1 MSIDLSEL
9 KRSDFPTCVRKGL
22 ARLEEVLHL
31 PPGAKYHEL
40 QQHIMDQFVFC
51 CRDSS
56 SKIRA
61 IGPVEELVVVR
72 ELSQYLGKM
81 VDTASR
87 NSLFITL
94 FHPSAHDPRIPHK
107 LRILSALVSLAIAT
121 HNVSVLEATAVWMQQ
136 MCCLSGWS
144 GEVCRGLVQDYFQLT
159 PSAPPHFAAALRAL
173 PTMAPLFTA
182 NLITTLSQLYA
193 KIGSGEM
200 CERPPDALVSTIV
213 WWLKGS
219 PGLPPHLALV
229 PLTHPLPGVSL
240 PMTAVPPLAPLM
252 KWCVE
257 APFFEQTSDSS
268 ETLPRKT
275 KMLKTE
281 TELDKAAVC
290 TTPSS
295 SSSPPP
301 PSASASS
308 PPASKAPPSSETT
321 ADLYSQL
328 HLSILQTLQNVPSV
342 RARMTQK
349 QVLCPK
355 HVTSVVDAVSERIRN
370 ANNSSCSSGTTSS
383 SNNDNTN
390 GQVVDEEATDTA
402 LNRLAQIILVALQ
415 TESLSGSLSDMWDS
429 LHRLPKKNRLISTL
443 LSSREAR

>member
-1 MSIDLSEL
+1 MPSV
-9 KRSDFPTCVRKGL
+9 P
-22 ARLEEVLHL
+22 HH
-31 PPGAKYHEL
+31 HEL

-51 CRDSS
+51 CRDSSS

-72 ELSQYLGKM
+72 ELSQHLGKM

-94 FHPSAHDPRIPHK
+94 FHPSSHDPRTPHK

-136 MCCLSGWS
+136 VCCLSGWS

-173 PTMAPLFTA
+173 PTMASLFTA

-200 CERPPDALVSTIV
+200 CEHPPDALVSTIV
-213 WWLKGS
+213 WWLKGT

-257 APFFEQTSDSS
+257 APFFEQTSGSS
-268 ETLPRKT
+268 ETLKRKV
-275 KMLKTE
+275 KAMKKE
-281 TELDKAAVC
+281 TELEKAAIG
-290 TTPSS
+290 PAPS

-301 PSASASS
+301 PTSTSSS
-308 PPASKAPPSSETT
+308 PPISFKPNPSSSDTSS
-321 ADLYSQL
+321 DLYSQL

-342 RARMTQK
+342 RSRMTQK

-355 HVTSVVDAVSERIRN
+355 HVTSVVDAVSERIR
-370 ANNSSCSSGTTSS
+370 SS
-383 SNNDNTN
+383 SSHINSN
-390 GQVVDEEATDTA
+390 GHTQTGNEEATDLA

>member
-1 MSIDLSEL
+1 MIKATLTLASLSPASLQSGSGCGTTTTDRPGEFRNMSIDLSEL
-9 KRSDFPTCVRKGL
+9 KRSDFPSCVRKGL
-22 ARLEEVLHL
+22 YQLEEVLHMPHVPL
-31 PPGAKYHEL
+31 HHEL

-51 CRDSS
+51 YCDSS

-72 ELSQYLGKM
+72 ELSQHLGKM

-94 FHPSAHDPRIPHK
+94 FHPSSHDPRTAHK

-136 MCCLSGWS
+136 VCCLSGFS

-159 PSAPPHFAAALRAL
+159 PSAPPHFAAALRAM

-193 KIGSGEM
+193 KIG
-200 CERPPDALVSTIV
+200 R
-213 WWLKGS
+213 
-219 PGLPPHLALV
+219 
-229 PLTHPLPGVSL
+229 
-240 PMTAVPPLAPLM
+240 
-252 KWCVE
+252 WCVE
-257 APFFEQTSDSS
+257 APFFEQTNDSS
-268 ETLPRKT
+268 ETLKRKV
-275 KMLKTE
+275 KMMKTE
-281 TELDKAAVC
+281 TELEKA
-290 TTPSS
+290 TIGPSPS

-301 PSASASS
+301 SSSTSSS
-308 PPASKAPPSSETT
+308 PPVSFKPPPLSDTSN
-321 ADLYSQL
+321 DVYSQL

-355 HVTSVVDAVSERIRN
+355 HVTSVVDAVSERIRSS
-370 ANNSSCSSGTTSS
+370 NSS
-383 SNNDNTN
+383 NTN
-390 GQVVDEEATDTA
+390 NQMADEEAIDLA
-402 LNRLAQIILVALQ
+402 LNRLAQTILVALQ